1 MSDHAPP
8 TGPGPDPTESPESS
22 SNRMAR
28 LPARASKLIVRR
40 TPGLGDIL
48 QRLAIIAPEDV
59 HGLTLIA
66 RDTLRRAEARH
77 ALHRR
82 RGRRY

>member
-8 TGPGPDPTESPESS
+8 TGPGPDPTESPDSS
-22 SNRMAR
+22 PNKAR

-77 ALHRR
+77 ALHRS